1 MASQSFTAQA
11 REVQG
16 KKVATLRRAGITPAN
31 IYGHNV
37 PSLAVQV
44 DTHDFGLLLR
54 RVGRTGLI
62 SLQIDGEREPRAV
75 LVRDVQRK
83 ATTGDLVHID
93 FIQVSMREQLHVTVP
108 VVLTGH
114 APVLDTADCTIT
126 QALDQVEISCLP
138 SDIPAHLDADLAAMT
153 DTTSVLHVRDLALPA
168 SVTLLTDPDIV
179 VAGVTLSRAA
189 EEEEPAEAVAA
200 DEVPTVEN
208 EGAAETTE
216 E

>member
-1 MASQSFTAQA
+1 MASLNFTAQP

-16 KKVATLRRAGITPAN
+16 KKVATLRRSGITPAN

-54 RVGRTGLI
+54 KVGRTGLI

-75 LVRDVQRK
+75 LVRDIQRK

-93 FIQVSMREQLHVTVP
+93 FFQVSMREQLHVTVP

-126 QALDQVEISCLP
+126 QAIDQIDISCLP
-138 SDIPAHLDADLAAMT
+138 AEIPAHVDADLSVMT
-153 DTTSVLHVRDLALPA
+153 ETTSVLHVRDLALPGN
-168 SVTLLTDPDIV
+168 VTLLTDPDVV
-179 VAGVTLSRAA
+179 VASVNFTRGV
-189 EEEEPAEAVAA
+189 EEEEAAEPVAA
-200 DEVPTVEN
+200 EDVPTVES
-208 EGAAETTE
+208 EAAEEAAE